1 MNMIKKK
8 AYAKINIAL
17 DVREKRD
24 DGYHDVRMI
33 MNQIGLHDIVSLSL
47 NDSDEIT
54 VSSDSANIPC
64 DNSNLAY
71 KAARLFFEVASKEGI
86 ETGGVD
92 IHIEKNI
99 PVSAGL
105 AGGSTDAAAVLKGL
119 NELYNY
125 ALSRRELLAIGASIG
140 SDIPYCI
147 VGGCSYAYGRG
158 EKLKHLESINK
169 AYVLLVKP
177 EFGISTGAAYNA
189 IDNGTDNVH
198 PDVLAIKSILEEG
211 SSDITAIAPYM
222 ANTFENVIC
231 NEHPVIRDIINSI
244 DENGPVK
251 TMMSGSGPSIFAIF
265 EKKDEAENVA
275 DKLKSEY
282 SNIEIYVTELL

>member
-1 MNMIKKK
+1 MIKKK

-105 AGGSTDAAAVLKGL
+105 AGGSADAAAVLKGL

-177 EFGISTGAAYNA
+177 EFGVSTGAAYNA

-222 ANTFENVIC
+222 ACLLYTS
-231 NEHPVIRDIINSI
+231 IN
-244 DENGPVK
+244 
-251 TMMSGSGPSIFAIF
+251 
-265 EKKDEAENVA
+265 
-275 DKLKSEY
+275 
-282 SNIEIYVTELL
+282 

>member
-1 MNMIKKK
+1 MIKKK

-99 PVSAGL
+99 PVREGL
-105 AGGSTDAAAVLKGL
+105 AVGSTDSAAVLNSLK
-119 NELYNY
+119 ELYN
-125 ALSRRELLAIGASIG
+125 
-140 SDIPYCI
+140 
-147 VGGCSYAYGRG
+147 
-158 EKLKHLESINK
+158 
-169 AYVLLVKP
+169 
-177 EFGISTGAAYNA
+177 
-189 IDNGTDNVH
+189 
-198 PDVLAIKSILEEG
+198 
-211 SSDITAIAPYM
+211 
-222 ANTFENVIC
+222 
-231 NEHPVIRDIINSI
+231 
-244 DENGPVK
+244 
-251 TMMSGSGPSIFAIF
+251 
-265 EKKDEAENVA
+265 
-275 DKLKSEY
+275 
-282 SNIEIYVTELL
+282 

>member
-1 MNMIKKK
+1 M
-8 AYAKINIAL
+8 
-17 DVREKRD
+17 
-24 DGYHDVRMI
+24 
-33 MNQIGLHDIVSLSL
+33 
-47 NDSDEIT
+47 
-54 VSSDSANIPC
+54 
-64 DNSNLAY
+64 
-71 KAARLFFEVASKEGI
+71 
-86 ETGGVD
+86 D

-105 AGGSTDAAAVLKGL
+105 AGGSADAAAVLKGL

-177 EFGISTGAAYNA
+177 EFGVSTGAAYNA

-231 NEHPVIRDIINSI
+231 KEHPVIRDIINSI

-265 EKKDEAENVA
+265 EKEGRSRKCG
-275 DKLKSEY
+275 
-282 SNIEIYVTELL
+282 I

>member
-1 MNMIKKK
+1 MIKKK
-8 AYAKINIAL
+8 AYAKIYIAL

-105 AGGSTDAAAVLKGL
+105 AGGSADAAAVLKGL

-125 ALSRRELLAIGASIG
+125 ALSRRELLAIG

-177 EFGISTGAAYNA
+177 EFGVSTGAAYNA

-275 DKLKSEY
+275 DKLNSEY

>member
-1 MNMIKKK
+1 M
-8 AYAKINIAL
+8 Y
-17 DVREKRD
+17 
-24 DGYHDVRMI
+24 
-33 MNQIGLHDIVSLSL
+33 S
-47 NDSDEIT
+47 
-54 VSSDSANIPC
+54 C
-64 DNSNLAY
+64 
-71 KAARLFFEVASKEGI
+71 
-86 ETGGVD
+86 
-92 IHIEKNI
+92 
-99 PVSAGL
+99 
-105 AGGSTDAAAVLKGL
+105 
-119 NELYNY
+119 
-125 ALSRRELLAIGASIG
+125 
-140 SDIPYCI
+140 
-147 VGGCSYAYGRG
+147 GCSYAYGRG

-177 EFGISTGAAYNA
+177 EFGVSTGAAYNA

-275 DKLKSEY
+275 DKLNSEY